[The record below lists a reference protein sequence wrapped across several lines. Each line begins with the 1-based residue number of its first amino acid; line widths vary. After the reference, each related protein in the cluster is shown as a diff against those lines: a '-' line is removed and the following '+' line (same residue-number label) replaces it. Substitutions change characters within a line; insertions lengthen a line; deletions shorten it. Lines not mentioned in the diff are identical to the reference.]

1 MKKVSLHTFSIAMAF
16 LVIVSTLSFT
26 VEKHYCG
33 KSLVGHAIFSSAE
46 KCKSETHSC
55 GVEGMGHMNMKKDSC
70 CSNQTECIKGQDEL
84 NLNSVSFDLVAQSF
98 QMPRSFSM
106 IDLVPV
112 FHPEVI
118 SYPPYE
124 PPQLVYDI
132 QVLCQVF
139 TI

>member
-1 MKKVSLHTFSIAMAF
+1 MKKVSLHTFSIGMAF
-16 LVIVSTLSFT
+16 LVIFSTLSFT

-46 KCKSETHSC
+46 KCQSETHSC
-55 GVEGMGHMNMKKDSC
+55 GVEGMSHMNMKKDSC
-70 CSNQTECIKGQDEL
+70 CSNKTECITGQDEL
-84 NLNSVSFDLVAQSF
+84 KLNSIT
-98 QMPRSFSM
+98 
-106 IDLVPV
+106 IDLVPQSFEVPRSISMINLAPV